1 MQVSPGISLSNIYQP
16 IEKELETV
24 RENLLEQLRDAF
36 DLIQGLGFEETVVG
50 GKQIRPALTLL
61 SGLSINP
68 ASGAMLTGV
77 AVASEMTHF
86 ASLIHDDVV
95 DGATTRRGTESV
107 NARWKDK
114 IAVLLGDYIITQA
127 LYVLGEYRDNGML
140 RAIITAMKE
149 MSEGELHQITA
160 TTNGPLS
167 ETEYYSIIR
176 HKTSSLMGA
185 VCKMPAQL
193 MGATPEIVDAMYAFG
208 HNFGLAFQ
216 IVDDLLDFV
225 ADEQKLGKPVFCD
238 IMDGKVTLPTIYML
252 ERLDKS
258 GADRIRGILKDR
270 RLGQSDKVWLC
281 DAIRD
286 CSADEYCVKIAGD
299 FASAAKRAIEVI
311 PDSEY
316 KRSMLDLC
324 DHVVA
329 RDK

>member
-24 RENLLEQLRDAF
+24 KENLIEQLRDAF

-50 GKQIRPALTLL
+50 GKQIRPALALL
-61 SGLSINP
+61 SGLSISP
-68 ASGAMLTGV
+68 ANGDMLTGV

-107 NARWKDK
+107 NARWHDK
-114 IAVLLGDYIITQA
+114 IAVLLGDYIIAQA
-127 LYVLGEYRDNGML
+127 LFLLGEYRDTGML
-140 RAIITAMKE
+140 HTIITAMKE
-149 MSEGELHQITA
+149 MSEGELHQMTA
-160 TTNGPLS
+160 SANGPLS
-167 ETEYYSIIR
+167 EAEYYSIIK

-185 VCKMPAQL
+185 VCKMPAQIT
-193 MGATPEIVDAMYAFG
+193 GGTPEVVDAMYGFG
-208 HNFGLAFQ
+208 HNFGMAFQ

-225 ADEQKLGKPVFCD
+225 ADERKLGKPVFCD
-238 IMDGKVTLPTIYML
+238 IMDGKATLPTICML
-252 ERLDKS
+252 ERLNKGD
-258 GADRIRGILKDR
+258 ADRIRGILKDR
-270 RLGQSDKVWLC
+270 RLGQSDKAWLC

-286 CSADEYCVKIAGD
+286 CSADEYCAKIAGD
-299 FASAAKRAIEVI
+299 FASTAKHALEAI